1 LLGACLC
8 RAEPLSI
15 DEALR
20 HIRTVDDQLPRKAHK
35 RFPLQLNLQPNNP
48 CRSPVAAA
56 APEQR
61 RCART
66 RLLDAPS
73 RPFSAQ
79 SVGRA
84 HMQVCFTPAF
94 ALVLGLVRP
103 IRHIAERYRTAHA
116 LQHNRSCSSTHRRRS
131 RLHDSPRTEAT
142 KLKVGA
148 AQSNHVQC
156 FAQAKEGA
164 PENTAPPTCTRR
176 PSLKQVWMLN
186 VAKVLVCTKQKRT
199 ALTETS
205 LTFLGTQHGRQT
217 EAEAQ

>member
-1 LLGACLC
+1 MLGACLC

-15 DEALR
+15 EEALR

-35 RFPLQLNLQPNNP
+35 CFALQLNLQPNP

-61 RCART
+61 HCASM

-73 RPFSAQ
+73 SPYSAQ

-103 IRHIAERYRTAHA
+103 IRHIAERYRTAHT
-116 LQHNRSCSSTHRRRS
+116 LQHNRSCSPHRRRS

-142 KLKVGA
+142 KLKVEA
-148 AQSNHVQC
+148 AQCKPCAALRPSKGGRHQR
-156 FAQAKEGA
+156 
-164 PENTAPPTCTRR
+164 TRR
-176 PSLKQVWMLN
+176 
-186 VAKVLVCTKQKRT
+186 R
-199 ALTETS
+199 
-205 LTFLGTQHGRQT
+205 QHACAFHR
-217 EAEAQ
+217 

>member
-1 LLGACLC
+1 MRRLSRSLGPNTADKQTQRRNSTTCRGSALLGACLHV
-8 RAEPLSI
+8 ASQSLSI
-15 DEALR
+15 EEALR
-20 HIRTVDDQLPRKAHK
+20 HIRTLDDQLPRKAHK
-35 RFPLQLNLQPNNP
+35 RFPLQLNLQPDP
-48 CRSPVAAA
+48 CRSPVVAA

-103 IRHIAERYRTAHA
+103 IRHIAERYRTAHT
-116 LQHNRSCSSTHRRRS
+116 LQHNRSCSSAHRRRS

-142 KLKVGA
+142 KLKVRA

-156 FAQAKEGA
+156 FAQAKGRHQR
-164 PENTAPPTCTRR
+164 TRHR
-176 PSLKQVWMLN
+176 RH
-186 VAKVLVCTKQKRT
+186 A
-199 ALTETS
+199 
-205 LTFLGTQHGRQT
+205 
-217 EAEAQ
+217 